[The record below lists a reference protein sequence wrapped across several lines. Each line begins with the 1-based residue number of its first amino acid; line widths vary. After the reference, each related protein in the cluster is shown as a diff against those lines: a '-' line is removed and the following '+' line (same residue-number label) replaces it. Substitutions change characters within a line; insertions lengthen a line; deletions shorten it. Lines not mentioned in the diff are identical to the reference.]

1 MSTVG
6 IEGVV
11 AKLVDAPYRAGR
23 TGAWVKIRQLSV
35 VDAIVVGVT
44 GDPEQPTEVVLARR
58 DQTGR
63 LRQIGLSQPLA
74 PGVRAHIGEHAT
86 VTGDPLARVSAG
98 VFGRGRTEFQPVLP
112 ELVVEAEAEASVESF
127 THRLRP
133 RVHRVRLD
141 LATDDLGP

>member
-1 MSTVG
+1 M
-6 IEGVV
+6 
-11 AKLVDAPYRAGR
+11 
-23 TGAWVKIRQLSV
+23 KIRQLSV

-58 DQTGR
+58 DESGR
-63 LRQIGLSQPLA
+63 LRQIGLSLPLA

-86 VTGDPLARVSAG
+86 VTGDPSVRVSTG

-112 ELVVEAEAEASVESF
+112 ELVVEAEASVESF

-141 LATDDLGP
+141 LAADDLDP